1 MPLLNQF
8 QVFLGSILFGG
19 VFFFILTMI
28 EGIFQSK
35 YLKLAKI
42 LFQGLA
48 FGLLVY
54 FYYSFLKIYTYGKL
68 NIFFFFALFLGVYLY
83 LKFYYRPIRDWSKKL
98 FLKSN
103 KKLDVIILNQ
113 KVRIKTLIK
122 KIKGRVKIKK
132 NKKPHVDK
140 IIH

>member
-19 VFFFILTMI
+19 AFFFILTMI
-28 EGIFQSK
+28 EGVFQSK
-35 YLKLAKI
+35 YLKLAKT

-68 NIFFFFALFLGVYLY
+68 NIFFFFSLFLGIYLY
-83 LKFYYRPIRDWSKKL
+83 LKFYYRPIRNWSKKL
-98 FLKSN
+98 FSISN

-113 KVRIKTLIK
+113 KIKIETLIK